1 MKSYRIWL
9 SIAAILFIGKM
20 FGTVWTQAE
29 DLGGFDVS
37 VSEGENWSLPD
48 NWQENTSGWE
58 EEADTKSTAES
69 ELPIIFSTERRMRSI
84 SAPPLP
90 MTTPGR
96 EQWI

>member
-37 VSEGENWSLPD
+37 VSEGKTGRYRTIGRKILLD
-48 NWQENTSGWE
+48 GKKRQ
-58 EEADTKSTAES
+58 
-69 ELPIIFSTERRMRSI
+69 I
-84 SAPPLP
+84 SKALQNRK
-90 MTTPGR
+90 TNHLSR
-96 EQWI
+96 AIR

>member
-48 NWQENTSGWE
+48 NWQEKTSGWE
-58 EEADTKSTAES
+58 EEADTQSTAES
-69 ELPIIFSTERRMRSI
+69 ENESFAQGNKI
-84 SAPPLP
+84 
-90 MTTPGR
+90 
-96 EQWI
+96 